1 MPIIN
6 DYRTSIIDDLK
17 IFENSLR
24 GATIKVKQLLKAK
37 KTDVLVVYEC
47 YQVQE
52 FLNSALVSIEKI
64 NQPRIN
70 QQQTIQ
76 LLKAASMDL
85 HIAVTKTITLQ
96 GFIHDLV
103 CKLYNDV
110 FRLLPKGLWF
120 EPLFFSAREVES
132 LSLNTKSS
140 KKRFKKTFSGTI
152 LKGQQLEIGF

>member
-1 MPIIN
+1 MPLIT

-24 GATIKVKQLLKAK
+24 GATIRVKKLLKAK
-37 KTDVLVVYEC
+37 DTDVLVKYEC

-52 FLNSALVSIEKI
+52 FLNTALISIEKI

-76 LLKAASMDL
+76 LLKAASIDL

-103 CKLYNDV
+103 CKLYIDI
-110 FRLLPKGLWF
+110 FQLLPRGLWF
-120 EPLFFSAREVES
+120 EPLCY
-132 LSLNTKSS
+132 
-140 KKRFKKTFSGTI
+140 
-152 LKGQQLEIGF
+152 